1 MEETIL
7 EIINKLQN
15 FAIIDSSDEIQIEN
29 ISSNDIN
36 IQILPVNIGVDR
48 LDIIFNPNANILIT
62 FDNERINIFSMLN
75 STVTTE
81 VVASFINKFF

>member
-29 ISSNDIN
+29 SSSNDIN
-36 IQILPVNIGVDR
+36 IQIVPR
-48 LDIIFNPNANILIT
+48 IT
-62 FDNERINIFSMLN
+62 KKVFKKL
-75 STVTTE
+75 
-81 VVASFINKFF
+81 K